1 MHTNKSNKQATATL
15 EQWTDHFQSMQEQIA
30 GSWVGGETG
39 IRNDVKIIL
48 DIQGKSYQKEYRR
61 RYLNV

>member
-1 MHTNKSNKQATATL
+1 
-15 EQWTDHFQSMQEQIA
+15 MQEQIA